1 MSASTTLLYIVYCG
15 KRGKLAR
22 YGHFDV
28 YMILETSSI
37 AQYDST
43 KKKGKTH
50 RGVLSLRNQKNRGHE
65 GRLNS
70 AKNEARKQ
78 GNQPYFFFR
87 STQPPVYIFFPHR
100 CQPGG
105 GRRPDQ
111 VGCSP
116 AVRLLLACCCTSED
130 PSTTL
135 YARRAP
141 PTAKKEPGLYRSA
154 HRRRPVV

>member
-111 VGCSP
+111 VG
-116 AVRLLLACCCTSED
+116 LLACCS
-130 PSTTL
+130 PAARLLL
-135 YARRAP
+135 Y
-141 PTAKKEPGLYRSA
+141 E
-154 HRRRPVV
+154 